1 VRAVSLPFAMSAI
14 LSAPAQA
21 ASTDVMFARE
31 IVGILES
38 DGCDEGLNFC
48 EGENELDGVIDGL
61 GTGRFVIGVIHEI
74 VNTLIEGA

>member
-1 VRAVSLPFAMSAI
+1 MHFVRAVSLPSAKSAI

-21 ASTDVMFARE
+21 ASTEVMFARG

-38 DGCDEGLNFC
+38 DGCDEGLNLC
-48 EGENELDGVIDGL
+48 DGEIEFDGVVDGL
-61 GTGRFVIGVIHEI
+61 ATGCFVIHSI